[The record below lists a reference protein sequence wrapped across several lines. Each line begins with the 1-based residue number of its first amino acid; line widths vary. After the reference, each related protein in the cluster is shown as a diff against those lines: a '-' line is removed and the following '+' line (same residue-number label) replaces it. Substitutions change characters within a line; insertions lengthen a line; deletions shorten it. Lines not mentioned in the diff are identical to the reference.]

1 MPVGGEEDGTNARNG
16 EDSGE
21 EEEEE
26 EENDELKAD
35 NAAAVGC

>member
-26 EENDELKAD
+26 EENDELKTD
-35 NAAAVGC
+35 IAAAEDC